1 MKIGVFGDSFGFKP
15 DYISTDYFWVDVIQ
29 EKYEAQNYSKGGT
42 NLYWSYSMLE
52 KYASQFDFL
61 ILTVTG
67 PYRFYIPRAYDPRVK
82 HAFNLRTIEDLLKNQ
97 KNFGLDISDV
107 SILEALQQYSIH
119 ALDLPQYALYHSLL
133 IEKIKNTF
141 SNILLIPSFKGCM
154 DPVTL
159 FTKGTVTS
167 EITMGDIAEIDL
179 KYCGE
184 TWETVRLDKR
194 NGHMSSENNLIFG
207 KEVLKYIEGDRK
219 KPFDIDL
226 SLYKKPTI
234 PKDDFRGI
242 YFEPFR
248 FDKV

>member
-15 DYISTDYFWVDVIQ
+15 SFISTDHFWVDVIQ
-29 EKYEAQNYSKGGT
+29 EKYETQNYSKGGT

-67 PYRFYIPRAYDPRVK
+67 PYRFYIPRANDPRVK
-82 HAFNLRTIEDLLKNQ
+82 HAFNLRTIENFLKNQ
-97 KNFGLDISDV
+97 KEFDEDDIQ
-107 SILEALQQYSIH
+107 ILNALKQYTIH
-119 ALDLPQYALYHSLL
+119 ALDLQQYALFHSLL
-133 IEKIKNTF
+133 VEKIRNTF

-159 FTKGTVTS
+159 FTKGNVTS

-207 KEVLKYIEGDRK
+207 REVLKYIEGDRK

-242 YFEPFR
+242 YFNPF
-248 FDKV
+248 

>member
-15 DYISTDYFWVDVIQ
+15 SFISTDHFWVDVIQ
-29 EKYEAQNYSKGGT
+29 EKYETQNYSKGGT

-67 PYRFYIPRAYDPRVK
+67 PYRFYIPRANDPRVK
-82 HAFNLRTIEDLLKNQ
+82 HAFNLRTIEYFLKDPQ
-97 KNFGLDISDV
+97 EFDEDDIQ
-107 SILEALQQYSIH
+107 ILNALKQYTIH
-119 ALDLPQYALYHSLL
+119 ALDLQQYALFHSLL
-133 IEKIKNTF
+133 VEKIRNTF

-184 TWETVRLDKR
+184 TWETVRLYKR

-207 KEVLKYIEGDRK
+207 REVLKYIEGDRK

-234 PKDDFRGI
+234 PKDDFREI
-242 YFEPFR
+242 YFNLL
-248 FDKV
+248 

>member
-15 DYISTDYFWVDVIQ
+15 SFISTDHFWVDVIQ
-29 EKYEAQNYSKGGT
+29 EKYETQNYSKGGT

-67 PYRFYIPRAYDPRVK
+67 PYRFYIPRANDPRVK
-82 HAFNLRTIEDLLKNQ
+82 HAFNLRTIEYFLKDPQ
-97 KNFGLDISDV
+97 EFDEDDIQ
-107 SILEALQQYSIH
+107 ILNALKQYTIH
-119 ALDLPQYALYHSLL
+119 ALDLQQYALFHSLL
-133 IEKIKNTF
+133 VEKIRNTF

-207 KEVLKYIEGDRK
+207 REVLKYIEGDRK

-234 PKDDFRGI
+234 PKDDFREI
-242 YFEPFR
+242 YFNLL
-248 FDKV
+248 

>member
-1 MKIGVFGDSFGFKP
+1 MKIGIFGDSFGFKP
-15 DYISTDYFWVDVIQ
+15 GFVSTDAFWVDVIQ
-29 EKYEAQNYSKGGT
+29 EKHNITNYNKPGT
-42 NLYWSYSMLE
+42 NLYWSYTMLE

-67 PYRFYIPRAYDPRVK
+67 PCRFYVPQANSPKVK
-82 HAFNLRTIEDLLKNQ
+82 HVVNLRFIEDLLKNQ
-97 KNFGLDISDV
+97 QEFDIGDIS
-107 SILEALQQYSIH
+107 ILKALQQYTLH
-119 ALDLPQYALYHSLL
+119 ALDLQQQALYHSLL
-133 IEKIKNTF
+133 VEKISNKF

-167 EITMGDIAEIDL
+167 ETTMGDIAEIDM

-184 TWETVRLDKR
+184 TWESIRLDKR
-194 NGHMSSENNLIFG
+194 NSHLSSENNIIFG
-207 KEVLKYIEGDRK
+207 REVLKYIEGDRNE
-219 KPFDIDL
+219 PFEIDL
-226 SLYKKPTI
+226 SLYKKPTMS
-234 PKDDFRGI
+234 KNAFREI